1 MKKCLLILLTIVSIP
16 SFSQKEMEVIKFGVS
31 TSDISARTNQ
41 REDTKGESCALIK
54 VQLPVP
60 NASFEGDI
68 IGRVSHKINEYWV
81 YMPQNSTNLTIL
93 LFDYTPLS
101 VEFKDY
107 GIDNLISKETYELCI
122 LPKVSNAPQL
132 YDEGMKALATNDV
145 VTAYEKLEK
154 AANAGYPYAYYILG
168 SIQIQPYE
176 SWDGS
181 DYIADPNPVESY
193 QAAYDYYKKAADANI
208 PEALYALG
216 KFLTHYKEVKGEEKI
231 DGTNIYKANVLPEDC
246 SPTYISSLIQ
256 KAADMGFA
264 DAQWEMSKD
273 RRWCEE
279 NAKKGIA
286 IAEFV
291 MGLRCDSTAFDGDE
305 DFPHAPDIGR
315 SFSASMEH
323 LKYAAYK
330 SYFQKKGYIEAEPSE
345 WKHEAFEWYKKA
357 AEKGLDA
364 AQWKLGYMYALG
376 LGVEKN
382 LENSTYWRKKAAE
395 QGNAVYQFEVAMSY
409 TFGVISDYST
419 FFSWGTAENGMR
431 PWEAEIPKNADE
443 ADYWLRK
450 ASNYKR
456 EEEVIID
463 CQGMYPACMIE
474 LAKLFEKKK
483 DFEKAIYWY
492 QRNVE
497 YDGEYKESAL
507 GELGRIFIEGLGGR
521 KDYSIAKKYLEM
533 DESCFLTECYLGI
546 LYRDGLGVEKDIE
559 KAKAYFMKSIGY
571 ASWEPQPYYEL
582 ANTYYLQE
590 KYEDAVKWYRKA
602 AEQGDASAQSQ
613 LGVMYAFGLG
623 VPQNE
628 NEAAKWWRKAAEQG
642 DAVGQFNYASVFVGK
657 KDYNEAVKWLR
668 KAAEQGF
675 DEANKQLK
683 ILEKYIR

>member
-246 SPTYISSLIQ
+246 STTYI
-256 KAADMGFA
+256 
-264 DAQWEMSKD
+264 
-273 RRWCEE
+273 
-279 NAKKGIA
+279 
-286 IAEFV
+286 
-291 MGLRCDSTAFDGDE
+291 
-305 DFPHAPDIGR
+305 
-315 SFSASMEH
+315 
-323 LKYAAYK
+323 
-330 SYFQKKGYIEAEPSE
+330 
-345 WKHEAFEWYKKA
+345 
-357 AEKGLDA
+357 
-364 AQWKLGYMYALG
+364 
-376 LGVEKN
+376 
-382 LENSTYWRKKAAE
+382 
-395 QGNAVYQFEVAMSY
+395 
-409 TFGVISDYST
+409 
-419 FFSWGTAENGMR
+419 
-431 PWEAEIPKNADE
+431 
-443 ADYWLRK
+443 
-450 ASNYKR
+450 
-456 EEEVIID
+456 
-463 CQGMYPACMIE
+463 
-474 LAKLFEKKK
+474 
-483 DFEKAIYWY
+483 
-492 QRNVE
+492 
-497 YDGEYKESAL
+497 
-507 GELGRIFIEGLGGR
+507 
-521 KDYSIAKKYLEM
+521 
-533 DESCFLTECYLGI
+533 
-546 LYRDGLGVEKDIE
+546 
-559 KAKAYFMKSIGY
+559 
-571 ASWEPQPYYEL
+571 
-582 ANTYYLQE
+582 
-590 KYEDAVKWYRKA
+590 
-602 AEQGDASAQSQ
+602 
-613 LGVMYAFGLG
+613 
-623 VPQNE
+623 
-628 NEAAKWWRKAAEQG
+628 
-642 DAVGQFNYASVFVGK
+642 
-657 KDYNEAVKWLR
+657 
-668 KAAEQGF
+668 
-675 DEANKQLK
+675 
-683 ILEKYIR
+683 